1 MMKTFGLLLVGA
13 FILASCDATPKGNK
27 SIYPV
32 VHDEPVEKVD
42 EHAGHDHANHDHA
55 GHDHATETTTEVVE
69 SAAVETEVAAPQ
81 DSAK

>member
-1 MMKTFGLLLVGA
+1 MMKNLGLLFAGA

-42 EHAGHDHANHDHA
+42 AHAGHDHAEHN
-55 GHDHATETTTEVVE
+55 HATETTEVVVDTLNTAE
-69 SAAVETEVAAPQ
+69 AAVEAPK
-81 DSAK
+81 DSAQ

>member
-1 MMKTFGLLLVGA
+1 MKNLGLLFAGA

-42 EHAGHDHANHDHA
+42 AHAGHDHASETAEVVDTLK
-55 GHDHATETTTEVVE
+55 ATETVVE
-69 SAAVETEVAAPQ
+69 APK
-81 DSAK
+81 DSAQ

>member
-1 MMKTFGLLLVGA
+1 MMKKLGLLFVGA
-13 FILASCDATPKGNK
+13 FILASCDATPGGNQ

-42 EHAGHDHANHDHA
+42 HHGDHGDHAHHE
-55 GHDHATETTTEVVE
+55 DHATETAEGKDSTHAVEAVVE
-69 SAAVETEVAAPQ
+69 TPK